1 MINCGA
7 APRPQRLFASNR
19 LQEGP
24 VVRKR
29 PEAKQARRGLT
40 ARPPQPTRVTSEGSQ
55 KAVKGRNAMLDL
67 SVHTPLT
74 GHALAARTL
83 SIDCYLYHETGGSR
97 CTLVVLMLDDHESKE
112 RRLSFDSATVHRD
125 SDAFMDERAGF

>member
-55 KAVKGRNAMLDL
+55 KAVKGRNAMFDFVGSHAAHWSRTSSAHCPFVLDTATMRQVDL
-67 SVHTPLT
+67 V
-74 GHALAARTL
+74 ARLARWL
-83 SIDCYLYHETGGSR
+83 YSCIDDDESMVIDV
-97 CTLVVLMLDDHESKE
+97 LVLHV
-112 RRLSFDSATVHRD
+112 
-125 SDAFMDERAGF
+125 

>member
-55 KAVKGRNAMLDL
+55 KAVKGRNAMLDFVG
-67 SVHTPLT
+67 S
-74 GHALAARTL
+74 HAAHRMVTHLPRARTL
-83 SIDCYLYHETGGSR
+83 SIDCYHETGGSR
-97 CTLVVLMLDDHESKE
+97 CTVARWLYSCIDDESMVIE
-112 RRLSFDSATVHRD
+112 CWCYMFDSATVRD
-125 SDAFMDERAGF
+125 TGI

>member
-29 PEAKQARRGLT
+29 PEAKQARHGLT

-55 KAVKGRNAMLDL
+55 KAVKGRNAMLDFVGSHAAHRSRTCRAQ
-67 SVHTPLT
+67 SVHRL
-74 GHALAARTL
+74 
-83 SIDCYLYHETGGSR
+83 LYHETGGDLVSRILR
-97 CTLVVLMLDDHESKE
+97 CTLVVLMYSDDESM
-112 RRLSFDSATVHRD
+112 V
-125 SDAFMDERAGF
+125 MDVLVLHV